1 MVWFKFC
8 LLLTMVVLKNN
19 LLIRSCFLTRED
31 LKRIGF
37 SLVAKLQALTNMK
50 RHKFDKRQ
58 NKTDKHTAK
67 RP

>member
-8 LLLTMVVLKNN
+8 LLLIMVVLKNN
-19 LLIRSCFLTRED
+19 LIRSCFLALED

-50 RHKFDKRQ
+50 RHKLDK
-58 NKTDKHTAK
+58 
-67 RP
+67 